1 MSSKSDRRSIRT
13 KKELKDNLITLL
25 STGRIIE
32 SISVKELA
40 DLADISRSTFYLHY
54 SDIYDLLDDIE
65 NDFFDEFRSVFDGFH
80 PEELTESP
88 LPRIDCMRALRQK
101 RQTGPFPGGQSDR
114 YVFFPKDQE
123 YRSRHLF
130 RLLVTAV
137 PCKRSHEIRIFLFV
151 YIFRLY
157 RPHPDMAERRH
168 KGIPPIHVGS
178 SGNVHN
184 GWGKCIEI
192 IAGHDLKAPVLM

>member
-13 KKELKDNLITLL
+13 KKELKDNLIALL

-88 LPRIDCMRALRQK
+88 LPRIDGMLAFAAKNGTDKVSNDKKEPLAN
-101 RQTGPFPGGQSDR
+101 
-114 YVFFPKDQE
+114 E
-123 YRSRHLF
+123 
-130 RLLVTAV
+130 
-137 PCKRSHEIRIFLFV
+137 FLF
-151 YIFRLY
+151 
-157 RPHPDMAERRH
+157 
-168 KGIPPIHVGS
+168 
-178 SGNVHN
+178 
-184 GWGKCIEI
+184 
-192 IAGHDLKAPVLM
+192 

>member
-13 KKELKDNLITLL
+13 KKELKDNLIALL

-88 LPRIDCMRALRQK
+88 LPRIDGMLAFAAKNSRLVLSLADNQIDMSFSRKIKNIAHGICFDSWSQLY
-101 RQTGPFPGGQSDR
+101 PVSDR
-114 YVFFPKDQE
+114 TKYEYFFPFIFSGCIDLILTWLRGGIKESRQYMSDLLE
-123 YRSRHLF
+123 TFIMDGASVLRS
-130 RLLVTAV
+130 
-137 PCKRSHEIRIFLFV
+137 
-151 YIFRLY
+151 
-157 RPHPDMAERRH
+157 
-168 KGIPPIHVGS
+168 
-178 SGNVHN
+178 
-184 GWGKCIEI
+184 
-192 IAGHDLKAPVLM
+192 